1 MRLPA
6 LGLLVLLLLPG
17 TAAGQLQI
25 PDVEQGRLRADRVRY
40 DAKEQTFHAEGNVRL
55 TLGTMEVRAPR
66 LRVNQARQIVYATG
80 GVTVTQPDTLLRA
93 AEITY
98 EIQAQTA
105 HASGGVRLQHE
116 GTTVTGDTLVA
127 RMKTKEAEV
136 AGHASLVRA
145 PAATGKT
152 DDATAITADRMRFRW
167 EANEVEAHGTVTVTQ
182 PDRTARAQNL
192 LYSEERDVLE
202 LTGDV
207 VVDQRSGEALAAE
220 EPDAAKVLAS
230 RTVLACDRAVVRLS
244 SRDLTADG
252 SIRVEQEGRLA
263 TGDHAV
269 YTSRDRLL
277 VVTGGV
283 RMQETDGSWLR
294 ADKVVISLADETFE
308 AVGNVE
314 TEFSVKRGK

>member
-1 MRLPA
+1 MP
-6 LGLLVLLLLPG
+6 VLIVVLLLPG
-17 TAAGQLQI
+17 SAAGQLQI

-40 DAKEQTFHAEGNVRL
+40 DAKERVFFAEGNVRL

-66 LRVNQARQIVYATG
+66 LRVNQATQIVYASG
-80 GVTVTQPDTLLRA
+80 GVTVSQPDTLLRA
-93 AEITY
+93 AELTY
-98 EIQAQTA
+98 EIRPQIAR
-105 HASGGVRLQHE
+105 ASGAVRLEHE
-116 GTTVTGDTLVA
+116 GTTVTGDRLVA
-127 RMKTKEAEV
+127 HMKTGEAEV
-136 AGHASLVRA
+136 AGRASLVRPPA
-145 PAATGKT
+145 RTPGAGDDAATI
-152 DDATAITADRMRFRW
+152 AADRMRFRW
-167 EANEVEAHGTVTVTQ
+167 ETNEVDADGSVTVTQ
-182 PDRTARAQNL
+182 PDRTVRAEKL
-192 LYSEERDVLE
+192 VYSEARDALE
-202 LTGDV
+202 LTGGV
-207 VVDQRSGEALAAE
+207 VVDQRSGEALAPEAPDVAE
-220 EPDAAKVLAS
+220 ALRS
-230 RTVLACDRAVVRLS
+230 RTVLRCDRALVRLS
-244 SRDLTADG
+244 ARDLTADG